1 MDATFSRRE
10 ALRRGLTLAAM
21 GAFPSTL
28 VACRS
33 DSGSAPSTTDTDNAT
48 GSTSA
53 RDEPGELRQPAVLK
67 SDGDALAITLTA
79 MPGVV
84 DIGAAKP
91 VTTFTYDNMLP
102 GSTWELRPGQ
112 TLRVDLVNDLPPL
125 DEPPSTSGHDRPHAW
140 TTTNLHTHGM
150 HVSPEG
156 NGDDIFVSIEP
167 GVSHPYEIEVPA
179 DHQGGLF
186 WYHPHR
192 HGAVAQQVR
201 CGMAGMIIVRGEI
214 DEVPEVKAA
223 KEQILVIQGLE
234 LNDDFEVPAPIPDPS
249 KTEAFYPRTQI
260 LYPINGVVDP
270 AITMYP
276 GEVQRWRILNAAEGK
291 FLNLV
296 LEGHE
301 LNVLAWDGLNLA
313 APEPAANV
321 KLAAGNRVEVLVKA
335 GAPGSYAL
343 MLTPSSSQRPGTAG
357 VPTTQANTTSSI
369 SAELVTRPIATIVVA
384 GDGPEMA
391 LPTSLPVWDPPIL
404 PIARR
409 RVVSYTVE
417 REGLEFQDFGVD
429 GTQFDPASTPYQVK
443 LGTAEEWTVVND
455 PDAKLNEH
463 AHVFHIHVNPFKVT
477 KINGTAIDPPLWRDT
492 FILTGNDGDSITF
505 ESNFVDFTGRFV
517 DHCHVLTHEDLGMME
532 IIEVVE

>member
-1 MDATFSRRE
+1 
-10 ALRRGLTLAAM
+10 
-21 GAFPSTL
+21 
-28 VACRS
+28 
-33 DSGSAPSTTDTDNAT
+33 
-48 GSTSA
+48 
-53 RDEPGELRQPAVLK
+53 
-67 SDGDALAITLTA
+67 
-79 MPGVV
+79 
-84 DIGAAKP
+84 
-91 VTTFTYDNMLP
+91 
-102 GSTWELRPGQ
+102 
-112 TLRVDLVNDLPPL
+112 
-125 DEPPSTSGHDRPHAW
+125 
-140 TTTNLHTHGM
+140 
-150 HVSPEG
+150 
-156 NGDDIFVSIEP
+156 
-167 GVSHPYEIEVPA
+167 
-179 DHQGGLF
+179 
-186 WYHPHR
+186 
-192 HGAVAQQVR
+192 
-201 CGMAGMIIVRGEI
+201 MAGMIIVRGQI

-223 KEQILVIQGLE
+223 KEQIVVIQGLE
-234 LNDDFEVPAPIPDPS
+234 MNDNFEVPAPIPDPS
-249 KTEAFYPRTQI
+249 AREAFYRRTQI

-270 AITMYP
+270 TITMFP

-301 LNVLAWDGLNLA
+301 LHVLAWDDLNLA

-335 GAPGSYAL
+335 GAAGSYAL

-357 VPTTQANTTSSI
+357 VPTTDATTTLSI
-369 SAELVTRPIATIVVA
+369 SAELVTRPIATIIVA

-417 REGLEFQDFGVD
+417 RKGLAFQDFGVD
-429 GTQFDPASTPYQVK
+429 GTQFEPDSTPYQVK

-505 ESNFVDFTGRFV
+505 ESNFVDFKGRFV

-532 IIEVVE
+532 IVEVVE